1 MFSDLLVLSN
11 VLQPVWCI
19 GRESFVNQV
28 IFCGRRT
35 VKNFRRFYFKK
46 IGKNFYQN
54 QNTLFLVKLTI
65 KNNVELGTKS
75 FVNIFT
81 KIQVIF
87 T

>member
-1 MFSDLLVLSN
+1 MHFTK
-11 VLQPVWCI
+11 LQFLQKVAVVVWY
-19 GRESFVNQV
+19 
-28 IFCGRRT
+28 T

-65 KNNVELGTKS
+65 KNNVELGTKH

>member
-1 MFSDLLVLSN
+1 MTFDINILGYWS
-11 VLQPVWCI
+11 C
-19 GRESFVNQV
+19 
-28 IFCGRRT
+28 T

-65 KNNVELGTKS
+65 KNNVELGTKN